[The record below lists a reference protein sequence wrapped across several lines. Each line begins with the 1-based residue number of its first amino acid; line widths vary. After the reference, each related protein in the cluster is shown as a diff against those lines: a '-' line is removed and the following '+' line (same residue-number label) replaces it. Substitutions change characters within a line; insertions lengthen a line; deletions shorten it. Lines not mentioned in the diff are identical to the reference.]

1 MSEPWLKR
9 NNPPYW
15 NSMTS
20 CWKTASSFLQT
31 LSVRHH
37 CFWRIC
43 FVCRS
48 HFNAT
53 DVFFTMAHKGH
64 ARNKNDA
71 LQTKRQKPQRDAAE
85 CWCPL
90 QYMVHGV
97 TSPPKFDIFFSS
109 SSSYFIFMFA
119 ILHYRVTMRLC
130 SCKMRNLNS
139 YFKNN
144 HISSCMSAIPH

>member
-1 MSEPWLKR
+1 MLK
-9 NNPPYW
+9 NGQQF
-15 NSMTS
+15 
-20 CWKTASSFLQT
+20 SSYTFS
-31 LSVRHH
+31 LSSVCH

-71 LQTKRQKPQRDAAE
+71 LQTKKETAANKKAKTAKRKRDAAE
-85 CWCPL
+85 CWCPQQHML
-90 QYMVHGV
+90 HGV

-119 ILHYRVTMRLC
+119 ILHCSVTMRLC
-130 SCKMRNLNS
+130 TCKMRNLNS